1 METVFSSL
9 RKSSFFIFASLLTYV
24 IGAVLAGFE
33 SSRIDWSSLLI
44 GVLFFLTVLALQ
56 QLFNYL
62 TTSKINPYSRV
73 RFERGDRKGQLFIL
87 TIALFMI
94 YLFIF
99 YVLLRLNKLI
109 GVNLIYIL
117 FITVLMLMTITRTG
131 KMAFQTYSVLIE
143 GLIVSPLMLLFGA
156 GLQDLNPGGGHVF
169 LTLAFFF
176 LYVATRT
183 SLLFE
188 DYGKEQRIG
197 DKSLL
202 DLISWES
209 GIKLQNISLVAAY
222 LIFFYYFFRN
232 GSLGMNSPVLF
243 TAIFGVFSMY
253 LLNRM
258 ARGMKPHWQI
268 IKATAFL
275 HFFAVCYLLVFPLI

>member
-1 METVFSSL
+1 MENVRWSV
-9 RKSSFFIFASLLTYV
+9 RKSSFFIFASLLTYAL
-24 IGAVLAGFE
+24 GAFLAGFE
-33 SSRIDWSSLLI
+33 SSRINGSSLLI
-44 GVLFFLTVLALQ
+44 GILFFLTVLALR

-62 TTSKINPYSRV
+62 TSSKINPYSRV
-73 RFERGDRKGQLFIL
+73 SFERGNRKGQLFIV
-87 TIALFMI
+87 TMVLFML
-94 YLFIF
+94 YLFLV
-99 YVLLRLNKLI
+99 YALLRLNKLI
-109 GVNLIYIL
+109 GVNLIYIV
-117 FITVLMLMTITRTG
+117 FITLLMLMTITRTG
-131 KMAFQTYSVLIE
+131 KMAFQTYSVIIE
-143 GLIVSPLMLLFGA
+143 GLIVSPLMLLFGS
-156 GLQDLNPGGGHVF
+156 GLQDLNPRGGHLF

-176 LYVATRT
+176 LYIATRT

-188 DYGKEQRIG
+188 DYGKEQKTPDR
-197 DKSLL
+197 SLL
-202 DLISWES
+202 DLIGWES
-209 GIKLQNISLVAAY
+209 GIRLQNISLVAAY

-232 GSLGMNSPVLF
+232 GSLGMNAPVLF

>member
-1 METVFSSL
+1 
-9 RKSSFFIFASLLTYV
+9 
-24 IGAVLAGFE
+24 
-33 SSRIDWSSLLI
+33 
-44 GVLFFLTVLALQ
+44 
-56 QLFNYL
+56 
-62 TTSKINPYSRV
+62 
-73 RFERGDRKGQLFIL
+73 
-87 TIALFMI
+87 
-94 YLFIF
+94 
-99 YVLLRLNKLI
+99 
-109 GVNLIYIL
+109 
-117 FITVLMLMTITRTG
+117 MLMTITRTG

-209 GIKLQNISLVAAY
+209 GIKLQNISLLAAY
-222 LIFFYYFFRN
+222 MIFFYYFFRN

>member
-9 RKSSFFIFASLLTYV
+9 RKSSFFIFASLLTYA

-73 RFERGDRKGQLFIL
+73 KFERGNRKGQLFVL
-87 TIALFMI
+87 TIGLFMV
-94 YLFIF
+94 YLFF
-99 YVLLRLNKLI
+99 VYALLRLNKLI

-117 FITVLMLMTITRTG
+117 FITVLMLMIITRTG
-131 KMAFQTYSVLIE
+131 KMAFQTYSVIIE
-143 GLIVSPLMLLFGA
+143 GLIVSPLMFLFGG
-156 GLQDLNPGGGHVF
+156 GLQDLNPRGGHVF

-176 LYVATRT
+176 LYIATRT

-188 DYGKEQRIG
+188 DYGEEQRVG

-202 DLISWES
+202 DLISWEN

-222 LIFFYYFFRN
+222 LIFFYYFLRN

-268 IKATAFL
+268 IKATPFCISSRYAIYL
-275 HFFAVCYLLVFPLI
+275 FFH

>member
-9 RKSSFFIFASLLTYV
+9 RKSSFFIFASLLTYA

-33 SSRIDWSSLLI
+33 SSRIDWSSLMI
-44 GVLFFLTVLALQ
+44 GILFFLTVLALQ

-99 YVLLRLNKLI
+99 YMLLRLNKLI

-209 GIKLQNISLVAAY
+209 GIKLQNISLLAAY
-222 LIFFYYFFRN
+222 MIFFYYFFRN

>member
-9 RKSSFFIFASLLTYV
+9 RKSSFFIFASLLTYA

-33 SSRIDWSSLLI
+33 SSRSDWSSLLI
-44 GVLFFLTVLALQ
+44 GVFFFLTVLALQ

-73 RFERGDRKGQLFIL
+73 KFERGNRKGQLFVL
-87 TIALFMI
+87 TIALFMV
-94 YLFIF
+94 YLFF
-99 YVLLRLNKLI
+99 VYALLRLNKLI

-117 FITVLMLMTITRTG
+117 FITVLMLMIITRTG
-131 KMAFQTYSVLIE
+131 KMAFQTYSVIIE
-143 GLIVSPLMLLFGA
+143 GLIVSPLMLLFGG

-176 LYVATRT
+176 LYIATRT

-188 DYGKEQRIG
+188 DYGEEQRVG

-202 DLISWES
+202 DLISWEN

>member
-9 RKSSFFIFASLLTYV
+9 RKSSFFIFASLLTYA

-33 SSRIDWSSLLI
+33 SSRIDWSSLMI
-44 GVLFFLTVLALQ
+44 GILFFLTVLALQ

-62 TTSKINPYSRV
+62 TKSKINPYSRV
-73 RFERGDRKGQLFIL
+73 RFERGNRKGQLFIL